1 MTARS
6 QDAVTKEDLDDYL
19 ANSSDF
25 AFELRVLKCLTD
37 KALTCR
43 HGESYV
49 DPITGKDRTFDI
61 RASWQDA
68 NFRLALAVEC
78 KNLRQNYPLLIHC
91 VPRTTGE
98 AFHDVS
104 AAVDGERLEYSM
116 SRLVT
121 PRPHCKVFRRE
132 GASSLYKSGDPV
144 GKSCVQVGSKSDSTK
159 KPSDA
164 DIYDKWSQAISSLH
178 DLTYSA
184 ATVENGSSLPLAL
197 TILLPVL
204 VVPDE
209 RMWVVEYDAS
219 GGMASEPRQVDRC
232 SYYVNKSY
240 WHDHAYVGEGLAVSH
255 LEFVTQRGLVELIDM
270 VAADALGPKKL
281 FALDVVKEH
290 VSTVGRPAGI
300 RPGGFNPSY

>member
-6 QDAVTKEDLDDYL
+6 QDAVTKEDIDDYL

-37 KALTCR
+37 KALACR

-49 DPITGKDRTFDI
+49 DPVTGKDRTFDI
-61 RASWQDA
+61 RAIWQGD
-68 NFRLALAVEC
+68 NCCLALAVEC
-78 KNLRQNYPLLIHC
+78 KNLRQTYPLLIHC
-91 VPRTTGE
+91 VPRTAGE
-98 AFHDVS
+98 AFHNVS

-116 SRLVT
+116 SRFVM

-144 GKSCVQVGSKSDSTK
+144 GKSCVQVGSKNDSTK

-164 DIYDKWSQAISSLH
+164 DIYDKWSQAISSLY
-178 DLTYSA
+178 DLTYN
-184 ATVENGSSLPLAL
+184 ATSVEAGNSLPLAL

-209 RMWVVEYDAS
+209 RMWVVEYDCS
-219 GGMASEPRQVDRC
+219 GGMASGPRQVDRC
-232 SYYVNKSY
+232 SYYLNKSY
-240 WHDHAYVGEGLAVSH
+240 WHDHAYVGEGLTVSH

-270 VAADALGPKKL
+270 ITADALGPKKL

-290 VSTVGRPAGI
+290 VSTVERPAGI
-300 RPGGFNPSY
+300 RPGGFNPS